1 VYFRPTLFQ
10 TRGSKLHKMSLLF
23 VSGVYCWS
31 DLDKINFSKGAKK
44 ENKHFLNGKGCQ
56 NSDILLIWKIYII
69 NYFL

>member
-1 VYFRPTLFQ
+1 
-10 TRGSKLHKMSLLF
+10 MSLLF

-31 DLDKINFSKGAKK
+31 DFDKINFSKGAKK

-56 NSDILLIWKIYII
+56 NSDILLIWKIYTI